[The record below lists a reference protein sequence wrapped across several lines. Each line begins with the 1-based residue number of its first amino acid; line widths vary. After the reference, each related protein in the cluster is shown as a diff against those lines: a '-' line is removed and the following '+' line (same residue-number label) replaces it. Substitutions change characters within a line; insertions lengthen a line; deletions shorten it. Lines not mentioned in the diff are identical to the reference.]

1 MRYAELWYGTGE
13 GTSRSGSRL
22 PWPERERYMLKLGTA
37 APDFDAVL
45 ETGESFKLS
54 DWAETKN
61 VVIYFFPKAFTKG

>member
-1 MRYAELWYGTGE
+1 
-13 GTSRSGSRL
+13 
-22 PWPERERYMLKLGTA
+22 MLKLGTA

-54 DWAETKN
+54 DWAGTKN